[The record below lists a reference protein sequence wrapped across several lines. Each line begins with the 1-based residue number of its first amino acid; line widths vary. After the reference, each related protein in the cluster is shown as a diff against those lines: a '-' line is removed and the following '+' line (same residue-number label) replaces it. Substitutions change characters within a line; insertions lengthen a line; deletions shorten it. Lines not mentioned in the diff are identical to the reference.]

1 MAEKKKNFGE
11 RLAEAR
17 KKRLAKQ
24 FHGDYLSKKD
34 KFSEAFVRGSKRE
47 DSVIRDYRPTEKY
60 KGKIKNYAQP
70 RKSTLDELIKQRT
83 KELKLYGRRI
93 KQGEL
98 EA

>member
-24 FHGDYLSKKD
+24 FHGDYLSEKD
-34 KFSEAFVRGSKRE
+34 QLFESYERGSKIE

-70 RKSTLDELIKQRT
+70 RKTDVGELIKQRE
-83 KELKLYGRRI
+83 KELRLYGRRI

>member
-1 MAEKKKNFGE
+1 MSEKKETLKEKFDRLRKN
-11 RLAEAR
+11 
-17 KKRLAKQ
+17 RLAKQ
-24 FHGDYLSKKD
+24 FHGDYLSKMD

-70 RKSTLDELIKQRT
+70 RKSNHEENVKSSLRD
-83 KELKLYGRRI
+83 LKIYGRFREI
-93 KQGEL
+93 GEK

>member
-1 MAEKKKNFGE
+1 M
-11 RLAEAR
+11 
-17 KKRLAKQ
+17 
-24 FHGDYLSKKD
+24 
-34 KFSEAFVRGSKRE
+34 
-47 DSVIRDYRPTEKY
+47 IRDYRPTEKY

>member
-24 FHGDYLSKKD
+24 FHGDYLSKMD
-34 KFSEAFVRGSKRE
+34 KFSEAFVRGSKKE

-70 RKSTLDELIKQRT
+70 RKSNHEENVKSSLRD
-83 KELKLYGRRI
+83 LKIYGRFREI
-93 KQGEL
+93 GEK

>member
-1 MAEKKKNFGE
+1 MTEKRKSFGE

-17 KKRLAKQ
+17 KKRLARQ
-24 FHGDYLSKKD
+24 FHGDYLSEGD
-34 KFSEAFVRGSKRE
+34 RFAESYERGSKQE
-47 DSVIRDYRPTEKY
+47 ESVIRDYRPTKKY

-70 RKSTLDELIKQRT
+70 RKSNLDELIKQRT

-93 KQGEL
+93 KRGEL

>member
-1 MAEKKKNFGE
+1 MTEKKKNFGE
-11 RLAEAR
+11 RLKEAR

-24 FHGDYLSKKD
+24 FHGDYLSEMD
-34 KFSEAFVRGSKRE
+34 KFSEAFVRGSKKA

-70 RKSTLDELIKQRT
+70 RKSNHEEGVQRSLRD
-83 KELKLYGRRI
+83 LKLYGKFREI
-93 KQGEL
+93 GEK